1 MTEDNESTRVGKL
14 LELARNDPAVLR
26 ELEQFRRNLVVM
38 FTDVQGSTAY
48 FEKHGDAAG
57 LFMVH
62 QCNQSI
68 RLLVEKHGGTAIKTI
83 GDGSMV
89 TFPEPKS
96 AVEAAVEI
104 QMAVSELAAARPQPE
119 RIALR
124 IGMHY
129 GSGIVRTTDVFGDVV
144 NMASR
149 VESVA
154 GPGQIVISE
163 EVYALLGECRFP
175 ISQLGRFAL
184 KGKTGR
190 RTLYQV
196 VWKQSQVEDTQS
208 SIAIPISAGTPVF
221 KLQLLHQDGTGGEE
235 FPVKSELFLG
245 LSTAG
250 GLVVSDDSQSISV
263 CARVFVDERTLFVE
277 NRSDLGGGVFLRLSS
292 LHVLEHQDVFLA
304 GRQLFR
310 YEEKTEAAASAPDLT
325 AALAETLSGPKH
337 AAELVRIDTMGKS
350 TGRYQLNRPEVGFG
364 RSIGTY
370 VFPDDNRMSRRHV
383 RITQRANH
391 FLLEDLESR
400 NGTFVKVRGKA
411 ALPAGSALR
420 IAGQLLQVRH

>member
-1 MTEDNESTRVGKL
+1 MTKDHESTRIGKL
-14 LELARNDPAVLR
+14 LELARNDPSVLR

-38 FTDVQGSTAY
+38 FTDVKGSTAY
-48 FEKHGDAAG
+48 FEKYGDAAG
-57 LFMVH
+57 LLMVH

-68 RLLVEKHGGTAIKTI
+68 RLLVEKHRGTVIKTI

-104 QMAVSELAAARPQPE
+104 QIAVSELAAAGPQPE
-119 RIALR
+119 PIALR

-154 GPGQIVISE
+154 GPGKIVISE
-163 EVYALLGECRFP
+163 EVYAQLRDCRLP
-175 ISQLGRFAL
+175 ICELGRFAL

-196 VWKQSQVEDTQS
+196 IWNQSQAADTQS
-208 SIAIPISAGTPVF
+208 SIAIPSLATRPVF
-221 KLQLLHQDGTGGEE
+221 KLQLLHQDGTSGEE

-245 LSTAG
+245 LSMSG
-250 GLVVSDDSQSISV
+250 GLTVSNGSRSTSA
-263 CARVFVDERTLFVE
+263 CARVSADERTLFVE
-277 NRSDLGGGVFLRLSS
+277 NWSEVDGGVFLRLATP
-292 LHVLEHQDVFLA
+292 HVLEDQDVIMA

-310 YEEKTEAAASAPDLT
+310 YEEKPGALSSSATT
-325 AALAETLSGPKH
+325 AALAETDFGPKQH
-337 AAELVRIDTMGKS
+337 VAELVRIDATGKS
-350 TGRYQLNRPEVGFG
+350 TGRYRLNQAVMEFG
-364 RSIGTY
+364 RSLGNY
-370 VFPDDNRMSRRHV
+370 VFADNLMSRRHM
-383 RITQRANH
+383 RITQRANL
-391 FLLEDLESR
+391 FLLEDLDSS
-400 NGTFVKVRGKA
+400 NGTFVKVRRKTEI
-411 ALPAGSALR
+411 PSGSALR
-420 IAGQLLQVRH
+420 IAGQLLQVKS